1 MEGFRWGKGRGRDKG
16 RDKGKYKE
24 RYKENKEKGKE
35 DKEKEKEKEERKG
48 RGRWNCWKRLPVDR
62 VWADWSSGC
71 SKQKRRR
78 NCAMRN
84 KSPPLQE

>member
-1 MEGFRWGKGRGRDKG
+1 MLEGFRWGKGRGRDKG
-16 RDKGKYKE
+16 RDKGKCKE
-24 RYKENKEKGKE
+24 RYKENKDK
-35 DKEKEKEKEERKG
+35 DKEKDKEERKG
-48 RGRWNCWKRLPVDR
+48 RGRRLNNRRLPVDR